1 MAKVFAVVFALFL
14 LLSFVRYANGKDY
27 LPFQGFV
34 ELVGSMSAETE
45 IDEFLNSLNDN
56 TSSYKVGN
64 LEEWR
69 SKIADPFKWLADIAY
84 TIINGVLS
92 AYNFLT
98 DIGIKLLII
107 VWSVFKLAF
116 VVVGMVTAYVFV

>member
-69 SKIADPFKWLADIAY
+69 SKIADPFKWLADK
-84 TIINGVLS
+84 TP
-92 AYNFLT
+92 
-98 DIGIKLLII
+98 LII
-107 VWSVFKLAF
+107 V
-116 VVVGMVTAYVFV
+116 